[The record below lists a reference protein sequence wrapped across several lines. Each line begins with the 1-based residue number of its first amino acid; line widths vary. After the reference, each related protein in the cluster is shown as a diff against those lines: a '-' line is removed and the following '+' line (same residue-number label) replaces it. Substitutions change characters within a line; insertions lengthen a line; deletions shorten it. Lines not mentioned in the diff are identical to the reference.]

1 MSKLLLQ
8 NASIITM
15 NPNRDLYENGAL
27 LIENDTIQVVDTSSN
42 VDVPADVEIVDLAG
56 RYILPGFI
64 NTHVHTSQQL
74 GRGLGDDVPLLTW
87 LRDRIWPYESNM
99 TEEDSEVSTL
109 LLGLEQIRSGVTCI
123 GESGGQHVGGM
134 VKAMKQLGLRGV
146 LSRSTVDVNDGL
158 PESWHSTT
166 DRELD
171 EQIKLFEQFNGID
184 NGRLRFWFSLRTIF
198 NNSDD
203 LIMRTKNL
211 AQKHQTGIMMHIAE
225 IREENAYAKETRG
238 AHTVTHLNNLG
249 FLAPNLLAA
258 HCVWMSDEEIAI
270 FAEHDVKVT
279 HNPAAAMHVLGFAK
293 IPEML
298 EAGITV
304 SIGTDGA
311 PCNNRMTMVDEIW
324 LTSLIHKG
332 RTLDPTAMNAQTV
345 LSMATEQAAKC
356 LLWDDQIGSLEVG
369 KKADLIVVN
378 PNTPNMLPIHDPVAN
393 LVSAMNSLNIESTM
407 VDGRW
412 LMRDK
417 QILCVDE
424 VDIME
429 RVKKHAAAITQ
440 RSGIS
445 LPERFHVIR

>member
-1 MSKLLLQ
+1 MPKLILQ
-8 NASIITM
+8 NATIITM
-15 NPNRDLYENGAL
+15 NTKRDQYETGTL
-27 LIENDTIQVVDTSSN
+27 LIEDDMIEAIDTASN
-42 VDVPADVEIVDLAG
+42 MEIPADAEVIDLAG
-56 RYILPGFI
+56 RFILPGFI

-74 GRGLGDDVPLLTW
+74 GRGLADDVPLLTW
-87 LRDRIWPYESNM
+87 LQDRIWPYESNM

-123 GESGGQHVGGM
+123 GESGGQHVPGM
-134 VKAMKQLGLRGV
+134 VKAMQQLGLRGV
-146 LSRSTVDVNDGL
+146 LSRSTVDIGEGL
-158 PESWHSTT
+158 PEAWQSTT

-171 EQIKLFEQFNGID
+171 EQIKLFEQFNGIEND
-184 NGRLRFWFSLRTIF
+184 RIRIWFSLRTIF
-198 NNSDD
+198 NNSDE
-203 LIMRTKNL
+203 LIMQTKEL
-211 AQKHQTGIMMHIAE
+211 AEKYQTGIMMHIAE
-225 IREENAYAKETRG
+225 IREENAFAKETRG

-258 HCVWMSDEEIAI
+258 HCVWMSDEEIAM

-298 EAGITV
+298 DQGITV

-311 PCNNRMTMVDEIW
+311 PCNNRMTMIDEIW

-332 RTLDPTAMNAQTV
+332 RTLDPTVMNAQTV
-345 LSMATEQAAKC
+345 LSMATELAAKS
-356 LLWDDQIGSLEVG
+356 LLWDAQIGSLEAG

-393 LVSAMNSLNIESTM
+393 LVSGMNSLNIESTM
-407 VDGRW
+407 VDGKW

-417 QILCVDE
+417 QILTVDE
-424 VDIME
+424 ADILE
-429 RVKKHAAAITQ
+429 RAKKHAAEITK
-440 RSGIS
+440 RGGIS
-445 LPERFHVIR
+445 LPDRFNVIH